1 MQNEIG
7 FQSSSGLNLGGQVWV
22 RIYSGE
28 FWRGEG
34 PSFGSTR
41 ESMPWSA
48 SPPEDFLLVDAESN
62 CRGTDHLLWFED
74 EAHKIYWCGL
84 FYTAGSP
91 AGLASITKLA
101 TDLRSNSLQ
110 QLAARFRG
118 VFMLLVEDKRSSTRY
133 VLVDNTGMFHVFCS
147 GSGIA
152 TSFLELAALQGS
164 RSYDLDP
171 DAVVEFLHF
180 GYTAF
185 GRTLLK
191 NIVKLPGEEIAC
203 VSRAGISFIQKALP
217 SFESLPTQS
226 LEDVLRDFTSSV
238 AAERVSVDLT
248 GGMDTRALVCIL
260 HYVGLNFDVA
270 VRGEDAN
277 PDVQIA
283 RAVAD
288 AIGKPLHV
296 CHTSVDD
303 LESQL
308 PTVLN
313 ICDGLLDVTKAHS
326 ALQVQRE
333 RVQRG
338 ITLML
343 SGNGGELYRDDWW
356 LQDFPFYARKKAN
369 IERFCAYRLSHKDP
383 DHSFLAGNYRQ
394 ISQGYRQR
402 LMQDLTRYEVR
413 GNTQSYDRL
422 VIHFRIRDLI
432 GRLVTNHTHLLRCYV
447 PFVER
452 DALIF
457 GYNLPRTRRFFD
469 YYFRETA
476 TKCAPRAARL
486 PTTRGHV
493 SMSAEWPMMTKDFY
507 KYCDDK
513 LTRVKRSLEQK
524 YLKRYYRSRGKLDVA
539 LEPPKLFSM
548 LRRYEPVN
556 RAVARLK
563 DAGILNRDVNT
574 DGLKN
579 EYLGTVLTLGLV
591 MDRLDAA

>member
-1 MQNEIG
+1 M
-7 FQSSSGLNLGGQVWV
+7 FQP
-22 RIYSGE
+22 RY
-28 FWRGEG
+28 
-34 PSFGSTR
+34 
-41 ESMPWSA
+41 
-48 SPPEDFLLVDAESN
+48 PEDFLLVDTESN
-62 CRGTDHLLWFED
+62 CRGTDQLRCFED
-74 EAHKIYWCGL
+74 EAHKIYWRGL

-91 AGLASITKLA
+91 AGLASITKLTA
-101 TDLRSNSLQ
+101 DLRSNSLQ
-110 QLAARFRG
+110 QLAAHFRG
-118 VFMLLVEDKRSSTRY
+118 IFMLLVEDKRSSARY

-147 GSGIA
+147 SSGVS
-152 TSFLELAALQGS
+152 TSFLELAASQGA
-164 RSYDLDP
+164 RATDLDP
-171 DAVVEFLHF
+171 EAVVELLHF

-203 VSRAGISFIQKALP
+203 VTRTGISFVQKALP
-217 SFESLPTQS
+217 SFESQAAQS
-226 LEDVLRDFTSSV
+226 LEDILRDFTSSV
-238 AAERVSVDLT
+238 AVERVSVDLT

-260 HYVGLNFDVA
+260 HYVGLNFEVA
-270 VRGEDAN
+270 VRGEDTN

-283 RAVAD
+283 TAVAE

-296 CHTSVDD
+296 CHTSVED

-313 ICDGLLDVTKAHS
+313 ICDGLMDVTKAHS

-333 RVQRG
+333 RAQRG

-369 IERFCAYRLSHKDP
+369 IERFCTYRLLPKEP
-383 DHSFLAGNYRQ
+383 DHSFLAGNYRR

-402 LMQDLTRYEVR
+402 LLRDLSRYEVR

-432 GRLVTNHTHLLRCYV
+432 GRLATNHTHLLQSYV

-476 TKCAPRAARL
+476 TRCAPRAARV

-493 SMSAEWPMMTKDFY
+493 SMSAEWPIMAKDFY
-507 KYCDDK
+507 KYSDDK

-524 YLKRYYRSRGKLDVA
+524 YLKRYYKSRGKLDVA
-539 LEPPKLFSM
+539 LEPPKLFQM
-548 LRRYEPVN
+548 LRGSEPVK

-563 DAGILNRDVNT
+563 DAGILNRDG
-574 DGLKN
+574 DADRLKD
-579 EYLGTVLTLGLV
+579 EYLGTVLTIGLV
-591 MDRLDAA
+591 MDRLDNA

>member
-1 MQNEIG
+1 MSFARRRSFFRLNTARARLTRP
-7 FQSSSGLNLGGQVWV
+7 SSL
-22 RIYSGE
+22 
-28 FWRGEG
+28 
-34 PSFGSTR
+34 
-41 ESMPWSA
+41 
-48 SPPEDFLLVDAESN
+48 EDFLLVDAQSN
-62 CRGTDHLLWFED
+62 CRGIGDLRCFED
-74 EAHKIYWCGL
+74 ETHKIYWCGL

-101 TDLRSNSLQ
+101 ADLRSNHLQ
-110 QLAARFRG
+110 QLAAHFRG
-118 VFMLLVEDKRSSTRY
+118 VFMLLVEDKHSSARY

-147 GSGIA
+147 SSGIS
-152 TSFLELAALQGS
+152 TSFLELAASQGA
-164 RSYDLDP
+164 RAADLDP
-171 DAVVEFLHF
+171 EAVVEFLHF

-191 NIVKLPGEEIAC
+191 NIVKLSGEEIAC
-203 VSRAGISFIQKALP
+203 VSRTGISLIQKTLP
-217 SFESLPTQS
+217 GFESQPKQS
-226 LEDVLRDFTSSV
+226 LEDILRDFTSSV

-260 HYVGLNFDVA
+260 HYVGLNFEVA
-270 VRGEDAN
+270 VRGENTN

-283 RAVAD
+283 TAVAE
-288 AIGKPLHV
+288 AIAKPLHV

-326 ALQVQRE
+326 ALQLQRE

-369 IERFCAYRLSHKDP
+369 IARFCAYRLLHKDP
-383 DHSFLAGNYRQ
+383 DHSFLAGNYRE
-394 ISQGYRQR
+394 ISQRYRQR
-402 LMQDLTRYEVR
+402 LLQDLSRYVVR
-413 GNTQSYDRL
+413 GNTQTYDRL

-432 GRLVTNHTHLLRCYV
+432 GRLVTNHTHLLQCYV

-469 YYFRETA
+469 YYFREMA
-476 TKCAPRAARL
+476 TKSSPRAARVW
-486 PTTRGHV
+486 TTRGHV
-493 SMSAEWPMMTKDFY
+493 SMSAEWSMMARDFY
-507 KYCDDK
+507 KYSDDK

-524 YLKRYYRSRGKLDVA
+524 YLKRHYRSRGKLDVA
-539 LEPPKLFSM
+539 LEPPQLFPM
-548 LRRYEPVN
+548 LRLSEPVK

-591 MDRLDAA
+591 MDRLDTS

>member
-1 MQNEIG
+1 
-7 FQSSSGLNLGGQVWV
+7 
-22 RIYSGE
+22 
-28 FWRGEG
+28 
-34 PSFGSTR
+34 
-41 ESMPWSA
+41 
-48 SPPEDFLLVDAESN
+48 LLVDAESN
-62 CRGTDHLLWFED
+62 CRGTDDLRCFED
-74 EAHKIYWCGL
+74 EAYKIYWCGL

-101 TDLRSNSLQ
+101 ADLRSNQLQ
-110 QLAARFRG
+110 QLAAHFRG
-118 VFMLLVEDKRSSTRY
+118 VFMLLVEDKSSATRY

-147 GSGIA
+147 SSGIS
-152 TSFLELAALQGS
+152 TSFLDLAKAQGS
-164 RSYDLDP
+164 RAADLDP
-171 DAVVEFLHF
+171 EAVVEFLQF

-191 NIVKLPGEEIAC
+191 NIVKLSGEEIAC
-203 VSRAGISFIQKALP
+203 VSRAGISFIQKTLP
-217 SFESLPTQS
+217 SFESQPKQS
-226 LEDVLRDFTSSV
+226 LEDVLRDFASSV
-238 AAERVSVDLT
+238 AAERVSIDLT
-248 GGMDTRALVCIL
+248 GGMDTRAIVCIL
-260 HYVGLNFDVA
+260 HYVGLDFEVA
-270 VRGEDAN
+270 VRGEDTN

-283 RAVAD
+283 TAVAE

-313 ICDGLLDVTKAHS
+313 ICDGLLDVTKAYS
-326 ALQVQRE
+326 SLQVQRE

-369 IERFCAYRLSHKDP
+369 VERFCAYRLLPKDP
-383 DHSFLAGNYRQ
+383 DHSFLAGNYRE

-402 LMQDLTRYEVR
+402 LLRDLSRYVVT
-413 GNTQSYDRL
+413 GNTQTYDRL
-422 VIHFRIRDLI
+422 VVHFRIRDLI
-432 GRLVTNHTHLLRCYV
+432 GRFVTNHTHLLQCYV

-452 DALIF
+452 DALMF
-457 GYNLPRTRRFFD
+457 AYNLPRTQRFFD
-469 YYFRETA
+469 YYFRKTA
-476 TKCAPRAARL
+476 TKCSPRAARV

-493 SMSAEWPMMTKDFY
+493 SMSSEWPIMAKDLY

-539 LEPPKLFSM
+539 LEPPQMFPM
-548 LRRYEPVN
+548 MRRSEPVK
-556 RAVARLK
+556 RAVARLR
-563 DAGILNRDVNT
+563 DVGILNPDVDT

-591 MDRLDAA
+591 MDRLDA